1 MEKKLVIALMLLIS
15 LTGVAVGVM
24 AYLKEH
30 RSFLPD
36 NDRIWH
42 VEADSSAKTEALV
55 RGGKIDAIRND
66 VKKLVVALNGTDKD
80 PGTLRAEGHRE
91 PNDPPKVK
99 LLNVVNHTASVEV
112 INAEYLTQRMGSSGA
127 QAYLASVTF
136 TLTENPQIKKVN
148 FIFEEGDHAM
158 PGIYSRKD
166 FSNYKIVMGD
176 GRGR

>member
-1 MEKKLVIALMLLIS
+1 MEKKLVIALMLTIS
-15 LTGVAVGVM
+15 FIGAVVGVM
-24 AYLKEH
+24 VYLKEH
-30 RSFLPD
+30 GSFLPH
-36 NDRIWH
+36 NDYIWH
-42 VEADSSAKTEALV
+42 VEVGSSAKTEALV

-80 PGTLRAEGHRE
+80 PGTFRTKGDRE

-99 LLNVVNHTASVEV
+99 LLNVKNHTAFVEV

-127 QAYLASVTF
+127 QAYLAAVTF

-158 PGIYSRKD
+158 PGTYTRQD
-166 FSNYKIVMGD
+166 FKNYKIVPQLD
-176 GRGR
+176 RGR

>member
-1 MEKKLVIALMLLIS
+1 MEKKPVIALMLTIS
-15 LTGVAVGVM
+15 FVGAVIGVFVF
-24 AYLKEH
+24 LKEN
-30 RSFLPD
+30 RSVLPD
-36 NDRIWH
+36 NDHIWH
-42 VEADSSAKTEALV
+42 VEVGSSAGTEALV

-66 VKKLVVALNGTDKD
+66 AINLVVALNGTDKD
-80 PGTLRAEGHRE
+80 PGAFRTKGDRE

-99 LLNVVNHTASVEV
+99 LLNVKDHTAFLEV

-158 PGIYSRKD
+158 PGTYTRED
-166 FSNYKIVMGD
+166 FKNYKI
-176 GRGR
+176 RGR